1 MVMAPFDKITN
12 TYTGAH
18 AWMYETVVA
27 PAVFE
32 SRHAVD
38 EHFLPHLPQNGY
50 VLDVGCGGGLFTKY
64 LADKRP
70 DLRIVGIDLSQP
82 QLDRVGK
89 RMAGYSGRVSFQL
102 GDATNL
108 DFPDETFDGVLSYGS
123 IKHWTDQARGM
134 GECIR
139 VLKRG
144 GPLLVTEADRSAT
157 FEDAERFITFYKAP
171 RFLDRVNLAIFRTW
185 IAGRAIDLDDGRTL
199 ADRPDLVD
207 VTVSRIP
214 GSPIM
219 MIAGRR
225 AP

>member
-27 PAVFE
+27 PAVYE

-38 EHFLPHLPQNGY
+38 EYFLPDLPQNGY

-82 QLDRVGK
+82 QLDRVSK

-108 DFPDETFDGVLSYGS
+108 DFGDETFDGVLSYGS

-185 IAGRAIDLDDGRTL
+185 IAGRAIDLDDGRAL

-207 VTVSRIP
+207 VTVTRIP

>member
-1 MVMAPFDKITN
+1 
-12 TYTGAH
+12 
-18 AWMYETVVA
+18 
-27 PAVFE
+27 
-32 SRHAVD
+32 
-38 EHFLPHLPQNGY
+38 
-50 VLDVGCGGGLFTKY
+50 
-64 LADKRP
+64 
-70 DLRIVGIDLSQP
+70 
-82 QLDRVGK
+82 
-89 RMAGYSGRVSFQL
+89 MAGYSGRVSFQL

-108 DFPDETFDGVLSYGS
+108 DFGDETFDGVLSYGS

-185 IAGRAIDLDDGRTL
+185 IAGRAIDLDDGRAL

-207 VTVSRIP
+207 VTVTRIP